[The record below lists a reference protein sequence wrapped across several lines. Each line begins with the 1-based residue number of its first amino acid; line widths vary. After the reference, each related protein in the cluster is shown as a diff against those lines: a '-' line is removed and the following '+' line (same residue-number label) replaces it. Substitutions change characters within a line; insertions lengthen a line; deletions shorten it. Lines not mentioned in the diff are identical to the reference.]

1 MSARKLPLSR
11 PGHEYKS
18 WHVHVSP
25 GHTYADL
32 FDPNFWADDRSR
44 LNQNDLVRVVAD
56 DGSFDVM
63 LTVTAKSVTGV
74 VMEPWPK
81 VPAGYRARPGRA
93 GQKCHAA

>member
-1 MSARKLPLSR
+1 MHLP
-11 PGHEYKS
+11 
-18 WHVHVSP
+18 V

-32 FDPNFWADDRSR
+32 FRPDYWADDHSR
-44 LNQNDLVRVVAD
+44 LNPNDLVRVVAD

-63 LTVTAKSVTGV
+63 LTVTAKSATGV

-93 GQKCHAA
+93 AQKCHAA